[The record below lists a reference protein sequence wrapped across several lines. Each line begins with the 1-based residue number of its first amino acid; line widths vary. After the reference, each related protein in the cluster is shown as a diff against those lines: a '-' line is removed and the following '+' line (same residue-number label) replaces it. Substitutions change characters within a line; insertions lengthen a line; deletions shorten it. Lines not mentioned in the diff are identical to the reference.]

1 MSHYQLSLR
10 DRFQI
15 AAFQAFYRA
24 AQIGGKDRYQCFI
37 AGICGSCDLEVD
49 RLLAENPTAIEE
61 WQAKTKEMKRRKR
74 RNIK

>member
-24 AQIGGKDRYQCFI
+24 AEIGGKDRYQCFI
-37 AGICGSCDLEVD
+37 AGICGSSDLEVN

-74 RNIK
+74 KNIK